1 MENTEVTYAMI
12 DSTAPGSFALTEL
25 DSSEVGDATG
35 AAPLVSPRPNPPT
48 GAAPLVTGAGVEPRV
63 QVPAASAPGG
73 DGLPVYDTIRT

>member
-1 MENTEVTYAMI
+1 MEDTEVTYAMI

-25 DSSEVGDATG
+25 DSSEVGDA
-35 AAPLVSPRPNPPT
+35 T

>member
-1 MENTEVTYAMI
+1 MEDTEVTDVT
-12 DSTAPGSFALTEL
+12 DSNAPGSFAGTEL

-48 GAAPLVTGAGVEPRV
+48 GAAPLVTGAGVEPV
-63 QVPAASAPGG
+63 QVPAATDPDG